1 MAMSVIEEV
10 MTPDPVT
17 VQAGQT
23 IAEVARCM
31 RDEDIGDVIVMDD
44 GKVCGIV
51 TDRDVVVRG
60 LAEDRNPGTAKVAE
74 ICSRDLTTVEPGDP
88 IDKAV
93 KLMRER
99 SIRRL
104 PVVQGDRPVG
114 IVTIGD
120 LAQDRDP
127 ESALA
132 DISAAPPN
140 K

>member
-10 MTPDPVT
+10 MTPMPVT
-17 VQAGQT
+17 VQANDS
-23 IAEVARCM
+23 ILEVAHRM
-31 RDEDIGDVIVMDD
+31 RDEDIGDVIVCENT
-44 GKVCGIV
+44 KVCGIV
-51 TDRDVVVRG
+51 TDRDIVVRA
-60 LAEDRNPGTAKVAE
+60 LAEGRDPNSTKIAE
-74 ICSRDLTTVEPGDP
+74 ICSKDLTTVSPGDP
-88 IDKAV
+88 IEQAV
-93 KLMRER
+93 RLMREK

-104 PVVQGDRPVG
+104 PVLDGDRPVG
-114 IVTIGD
+114 IVSIGD

>member
-17 VQAGQT
+17 VQAST
-23 IAEVARCM
+23 PITEVAMAM
-31 RDEDIGDVIVMDD
+31 RDEDIGDVIVLDD
-44 GKVCGIV
+44 GKICGIV
-51 TDRDVVVRG
+51 TDRDVVVRA
-60 LAEDRNPGTAKVAE
+60 LAEGRDPSSTKVAD
-74 ICSRDLTTVEPGDP
+74 ICSRDLTTVAPGDP

-99 SIRRL
+99 SIRRI

-114 IVTIGD
+114 IVSIGD

-140 K
+140 S